1 MSDHQMD
8 IPPQLSV
15 KIPGAFVENRRSFF
29 AITAA
34 VVAGSIAVLTP
45 IGVGIA
51 AFLTPLFRKSKS
63 PEVRIALL
71 DQVPD
76 DGLPRY
82 FPVVADREDAW
93 TRYPAQRVG
102 AVYLIREAGQETP
115 TAFTA
120 KCPHAGCFIGYTPGA
135 KVFQCPCHTSA
146 FKLNGERVNGDAEV
160 APRGMDTLP
169 VSIRQA
175 KAGDGTEIAEVWVEF
190 IDFQTGHKEKIPTA

>member
-1 MSDHQMD
+1 MSNTPDQ
-8 IPPQLSV
+8 PPPSLI
-15 KIPGAFVENRRSFF
+15 KIPETGSASRRSFF

-34 VVAGSIAVLTP
+34 VVTGSIAVLTP
-45 IGVGIA
+45 VGVGIA

-76 DGLPRY
+76 DGMPRY

-102 AVYLIREAGQETP
+102 AVYLIREAGEEKP